1 MCKNTRSKM
10 KIPPSIQFS
19 CINFTTFKRK
29 SDRVGHT
36 DHFPVLGIQEFSE
49 SRLHGCHLLFN
60 ELHGERSIDEPHK
73 HDFFIINLFEHGRGK
88 HTIDFTEY
96 EVRNSQVHLV
106 FPDQVHQWEIEKE
119 TIGYQLMISR
129 DWFESFLP
137 SLRFSASYYRNHPV
151 INLSQEAFEIFRYE
165 FQAIQKE
172 ISGENVFWELIQKR
186 SELIGLLVSKSVE
199 GAFKDFERYHSNP
212 IISKFLQLIDEH
224 FKTERSVSFYADKLN
239 ISANYLNIVCKKNL
253 NASASS
259 LVQDRILLE
268 AKRLLKVSEMSV
280 KDIVYDLGFYDHAS
294 FSKFF
299 KAQTGMTPSQFK

>member
-1 MCKNTRSKM
+1 M
-10 KIPPSIQFS
+10 KIPPSIQIS
-19 CINFTTFKRK
+19 CINFTNFKRK

-49 SRLHGCHLLFN
+49 NQLQGCHLLFN

-73 HDFFIINLFEHGRGK
+73 HDFFIINLFEYGK
-88 HTIDFTEY
+88 GSHTIDFTEY
-96 EVRNSQVHLV
+96 EVGNSQIHLV
-106 FPDQVHQWEIEKE
+106 FPDQVHQWVIEKE
-119 TIGYQLMISR
+119 TVGYQLMISR

-137 SLRFSASYYRNHPV
+137 SLRFSASYYQNHPV
-151 INLSQEAFEIFRYE
+151 IHLSKGAFEIFRHE

-172 ISGENVFWELIQKR
+172 IRSDNIFWEVVQKR

-199 GAFKDFERYHSNP
+199 GSFKDFERYHSTP

-224 FKTERSVSFYADKLN
+224 FKTERSVSFYADKLS

-259 LVQDRILLE
+259 LIQDRILLE
-268 AKRLLKVSEMSV
+268 AKRLLKVTEMSV

>member
-1 MCKNTRSKM
+1 MSN
-10 KIPPSIQFS
+10 
-19 CINFTTFKRK
+19 
-29 SDRVGHT
+29 HT

-49 SRLHGCHLLFN
+49 NQLHRCNLLFN

-73 HDFFIINLFEHGRGK
+73 HDFFIINLFENGK
-88 HTIDFTEY
+88 GNHTIDFTEY
-96 EVRNSQVHLV
+96 KVENCQIHLV
-106 FPDQVHQWEIEKE
+106 FPDQVHQWVIEKE

-137 SLRFSASYYRNHPV
+137 SLRFSASYYQNHPV
-151 INLSQEAFEIFRYE
+151 INLSCTIFETFLYE
-165 FQAIQKE
+165 FKAIQKE
-172 ISGENVFWELIQKR
+172 LAEEKISWEVIQKR
-186 SELIGLLVSKSVE
+186 SELIGILVSKSVE
-199 GAFKDFERYHSNP
+199 GAFKDFEIYHSNP
-212 IISKFLQLIDEH
+212 IISKFLHFIDEH
-224 FKTERSVSFYADKLN
+224 FRTERSVSFYADKLN

-253 NASASS
+253 NTSASS
-259 LVQDRILLE
+259 LIQDRILLE

>member
-1 MCKNTRSKM
+1 M
-10 KIPPSIQFS
+10 KIPPSIQIS
-19 CINFTTFKRK
+19 CINFTNFKRK

-49 SRLHGCHLLFN
+49 NRLQGCHLLFN

-73 HDFFIINLFEHGRGK
+73 HDFFIINLFEYGK
-88 HTIDFTEY
+88 GSHTIDFTEY
-96 EVRNSQVHLV
+96 EVGNSQIHLV
-106 FPDQVHQWEIEKE
+106 FPDQVHQWMIEEE
-119 TIGYQLMISR
+119 TVGYQLMISR

-137 SLRFSASYYRNHPV
+137 LLRFSASYYQNHPV

-172 ISGENVFWELIQKR
+172 IGGENVFWEVVQKR

-212 IISKFLQLIDEH
+212 IISRFLQLIDEH
-224 FKTERSVSFYADKLN
+224 FKTERLVSFYADKLS

-259 LVQDRILLE
+259 LIQDRILLE